1 MITIKIPIWNTD
13 GAVQYEEAKSV
24 VESLSRGGTALFGR
38 GPRRLQSLTTTARY
52 AERMR
57 RASLL
62 ISLPSLP
69 HRSRR
74 SPSRCTRRTCRDFRS
89 NKCYQHA
96 AFAPPPNE
104 PAEKRCQPRGG
115 NCPEAMQPPHS
126 SADRATSIHEP
137 RFQLGASFT
146 RTRKRPACPGSK
158 EFQDEN
164 FGSLTVSIC
173 VFEHPRK
180 RL

>member
-1 MITIKIPIWNTD
+1 
-13 GAVQYEEAKSV
+13 
-24 VESLSRGGTALFGR
+24 
-38 GPRRLQSLTTTARY
+38 
-52 AERMR
+52 MR

-62 ISLPSLP
+62 ISLPPLP

-74 SPSRCTRRTCRDFRS
+74 SPSRCTRRTCRDLRS

-115 NCPEAMQPPHS
+115 NCPEAIQPPHS

-146 RTRKRPACPGSK
+146 RTRNVRLVPARKNFEKISYHSRCQYVYLNTHERLRIKGASK
-158 EFQDEN
+158 FH
-164 FGSLTVSIC
+164 SLAKTG
-173 VFEHPRK
+173 PRLVRVNCFS
-180 RL
+180 RLNAWIY